1 MMDNELIGERDSKLC
16 KFCKKEFSPKVE
28 WQKFCSI
35 KCHNA
40 YWRQVYRE
48 KSAFN
53 KRLEILEKQVEKLK
67 NKALP

>member
-1 MMDNELIGERDSKLC
+1 MMNNELVGEKESKLC
-16 KFCKKEFSPKVE
+16 KFYKKEFSPKVE

-48 KSAFN
+48 KSALN
-53 KRLEILEKQVEKLK
+53 KRLERVEKKLGIK
-67 NKALP
+67 